1 MTISK
6 AKVKIIKSMHLKK
19 ARKQTNSFLAEGPKL
34 VDELLDCTLC
44 SFLVA
49 TSSYLDSHPN
59 LPKDIEVFEVSQ
71 EELAKL
77 SQLQHPQQV
86 LGIFS
91 QIQTDIDT
99 SHPTTSLCI
108 GLEDVQDPGNLGTIL
123 RVADW
128 FGISHIYCSKETA
141 DIYNPKVVQATMGA
155 IARVKVHYVDLLE
168 MIQHLPEATPVYGT
182 VLDGENIFEKE
193 LSSKGLIVMGNE
205 GRGLS
210 DKMKQCVTDK
220 LLYPS
225 FPPDRI
231 GTESLNVAMATA
243 LICGEFRR
251 KSLKFT

>member
-19 ARKQTNSFLAEGPKL
+19 VRKQTGSFLAEGPKL
-34 VDELLDCTLC
+34 VDELLTCTPC

-49 TSSYLDSHPN
+49 TSSYLTSHPN
-59 LPKDIEVFEVSQ
+59 LAGDLEVIEVSQ
-71 EELAKL
+71 EELAKV

-86 LGIFS
+86 LGIFK
-91 QIQTDIDT
+91 QIENNVDY
-99 SHPTTSLCI
+99 SHPNNSLCLA
-108 GLEDVQDPGNLGTIL
+108 LEDVQDPGNLGTIL

-128 FGISHIYCSKETA
+128 FGVSNIYCSKETA

-155 IARVKVHYVDLLE
+155 IARVQVHYVDLLD
-168 MIQHLPEATPVYGT
+168 MVQKLPTSTPVYGT
-182 VLDGENIFEKE
+182 LLDGDNIFKKE
-193 LSSKGLIVMGNE
+193 LSTYGLIIMGNE

-210 DKMKQCVTDK
+210 EDMKKCITDK

-225 FPPDRI
+225 FPEDRI

-251 KSLKFT
+251 KSFKFT

>member
-19 ARKQTNSFLAEGPKL
+19 VRKQTGSFLAEGPKL
-34 VDELLDCTLC
+34 VDELLTCTPC

-49 TSSYLDSHPN
+49 TSSYLTSHPN
-59 LPKDIEVFEVSQ
+59 LADDLEVIEVSQ
-71 EELAKL
+71 EELAKV

-86 LGIFS
+86 LGIFK
-91 QIQTDIDT
+91 QMENNVDY
-99 SHPTTSLCI
+99 SHPNNSLCLA
-108 GLEDVQDPGNLGTIL
+108 LEDVQDPGNLGTIL

-128 FGISHIYCSKETA
+128 FGISNIYCSKETA

-155 IARVKVHYVDLLE
+155 IARVQVYYVDLLD
-168 MIQHLPEATPVYGT
+168 MVQKLPTSTPVYGT
-182 VLDGENIFEKE
+182 LLDGDNIFKKE
-193 LSSKGLIVMGNE
+193 LSTYGLIIMGNE

-210 DKMKQCVTDK
+210 EEMKKWITDK

-225 FPPDRI
+225 FPEDRI

-251 KSLKFT
+251 KSFKFT